1 MPRGGSA
8 RRHAQAVFQIALAR
22 NELDKWHADLKKI
35 AELVANP
42 SLRAFLESPKLP
54 LQEKLDLVQEKLK
67 DLNPLSLNLVGLLIT
82 RGRLALS
89 TEIAEEY
96 ERLLNVHR
104 GIQEVEVISAVPLE
118 EAEQDLLRQRLSQLL
133 DKRIILRP
141 RQDDTIVGGLVVKT
155 DELLLDGSIK
165 SKLEGLKKSLL
176 EAGR

>member
-35 AELVANP
+35 AELVANS

-54 LQEKLDLVQEKLK
+54 LREKLDLVQEKVK
-67 DLNPLSLNLVGLLIT
+67 DLNPLALNLVGLLIT

-118 EAEQDLLRQRLSQLL
+118 EAERDRLVQRLSQLL
-133 DKRIILRP
+133 GTGVILRP
-141 RQDDTIVGGLVVKT
+141 RIDGNIVGGLVVKT
-155 DELLLDGSIK
+155 EEFLLDGSTK
-165 SKLEGLKKSLL
+165 SKLVGLKKSLL
-176 EAGR
+176 ETGR